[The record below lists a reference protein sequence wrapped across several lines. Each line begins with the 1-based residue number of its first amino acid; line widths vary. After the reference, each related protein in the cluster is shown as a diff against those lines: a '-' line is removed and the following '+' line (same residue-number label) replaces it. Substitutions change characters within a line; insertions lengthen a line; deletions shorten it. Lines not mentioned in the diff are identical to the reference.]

1 MNVFLDANLIIYWLE
16 GDAALASR
24 AHRAIAETMTSP
36 NAQLCV
42 SALSLMECRV
52 RPLRLAQHDILARYD
67 DFFASHDL
75 HIVALDAS
83 VMAIA
88 SSLRAHYGLKTPDA
102 LQAASCLSLAGKTVF
117 LTGDR
122 GFLRVPGLTVNL
134 FDST

>member
-16 GDAALASR
+16 GDAALASQ
-24 AHRAIAETMTSP
+24 AHRSIAEAMAAP
-36 NAQLCV
+36 KADLCV

-67 DFFASHDL
+67 GFFASHDL
-75 HIVALDAS
+75 QVVALDAS
-83 VMAIA
+83 VMTIA

-102 LQAASCLSLAGKTVF
+102 LQAASCLSLAGTSVF

-122 GFLRVPGLTVNL
+122 GFLRVPGLTVKL
-134 FDST
+134 FESP